1 MDLPLRDHQLQT
13 GWLIQENPCH
23 EHVARNTLVLHT
35 SIEDVLTGYQPLSEA
50 FGEWN
55 GLKFKNLKKNISLSR
70 LTVRSLEDLPFL
82 RGLQKQHYRSRRWD
96 HKLFMQND
104 DHGPFDTLGCILKSI
119 GLAERV
125 ENTENC
131 FITGETIQS
140 HLQGRLVIPFLDH
153 EPIEVSL
160 CLHALARSSPHE
172 SCFVTG
178 LDTTRYVRTT
188 NHVEV
193 HAIPLHPSYH
203 RLITYCLNDE
213 VSQAKFT
220 PNTWPVHFMK
230 PVYWQHR

>member
-1 MDLPLRDHQLQT
+1 MLYL
-13 GWLIQENPCH
+13 
-23 EHVARNTLVLHT
+23 
-35 SIEDVLTGYQPLSEA
+35 SIDDAISEYLTISNA
-50 FGEWN
+50 FTDWN
-55 GLKFKNLKKNISLSR
+55 GPRRPNMDKNIELAR
-70 LTVRSLEDLPFL
+70 LVVKGVKELPFVN
-82 RGLQKQHYRSRRWD
+82 RIQRQRYPHSRWEN
-96 HKLFMQND
+96 KLFIQKNNNER
-104 DHGPFDTLGCILKSI
+104 FDTLECILESI

-140 HLQGRLVIPFLDH
+140 YLQGRLVIPFLDH

-203 RLITYCLNDE
+203 RLMTYCLNDE
-213 VSQAKFT
+213 VPQAKFT